1 MKQDSSEEIVIAEL
15 VRTEGLN
22 RKYLRQQD
30 LRRLMHSDFSSRRAV
45 EGLYSGSHK
54 TRQHGQSI
62 EFHDYR
68 QYIPGDPV
76 HHVDW
81 KVYARSDRLFIKLFE
96 HQADLTVH
104 LLVDGSRSMAFRGF
118 GLDEVSQDSKFDC
131 SCRLAAAIGFLI
143 ARQRDR
149 FSFGICQ
156 EGLKE
161 FGRPG
166 STMPHLMNVL
176 DQMESVQLKSQA
188 GFDKGIETLLHRS
201 KKRDFLCVF
210 SDLLDESSDLLEQVA
225 VWRQRGGEAIIFHI
239 LHDDELELPKSLKS
253 GSFIDSESAQR
264 IQIDPPAI
272 ADEYRKKMHEFTQ
285 EWASNFKKLGVDYNL
300 VKVKTHFAS
309 ALEKY
314 FAQRTDRLSGRRR
327 NKV

>member
-1 MKQDSSEEIVIAEL
+1 MNQESSNQIVTAEL
-15 VRTEGLN
+15 VRSEGLN

-45 EGLYSGSHK
+45 EGLYSGRHK
-54 TRQHGQSI
+54 TRQRGQSI

-68 QYIPGDPV
+68 QYMPGDPV
-76 HHVDW
+76 NHVDW
-81 KVYARSDRLFIKLFE
+81 KVFARSDRLFIKLFE

-118 GLDEVSQDSKFDC
+118 NMDRVDKDSKFDC

-149 FSFGICQ
+149 FSFNICQ
-156 EGLKE
+156 DGLQE
-161 FGRPG
+161 FGRSG
-166 STMPHLMNVL
+166 ATMPHLMNAL
-176 DQMESVQLKSQA
+176 DQMESVEPKSVA
-188 GFDKGIETLLHRS
+188 GFASGIETLLHRS
-201 KKRDFLCVF
+201 KKRDLLCVF
-210 SDLLDESSDLLEQVA
+210 SDLLDEPTELLEKVA
-225 VWRQRGGEAIIFHI
+225 VWLQRGGEAIIFHV

-253 GSFIDSESAQR
+253 GRFIDSESNER
-264 IQIDPPAI
+264 IQIDAPAI
-272 ADEYRKKMHEFTQ
+272 ADEYRKTMLKFTQ
-285 EWASNFKKLGVDYNL
+285 EWSDNFKQLGIDYNL

-314 FAQRTDRLSGRRR
+314 FAQRTDRLSGRQR
-327 NKV
+327 N